1 MYGSFLVDPTKGSE
15 PICSWVCNFPMDV
28 IHPPTPTSHWGWK
41 KVSSAAV
48 GGHVHA
54 RGNELGLIHI
64 YTRNHMHLY
73 RHANMHVTLLP
84 SSTLRPLLSAVA
96 FLPLAQ
102 AGAF

>member
-54 RGNELGLIHI
+54 RGNELGLIDI
-64 YTRNHMHLY
+64 Y
-73 RHANMHVTLLP
+73 NMFTFAAYDLIVDRFHKLSLNVTKC
-84 SSTLRPLLSAVA
+84 SD
-96 FLPLAQ
+96 
-102 AGAF
+102 

>member
-15 PICSWVCNFPMDV
+15 PICSWVCIFPMDV

-54 RGNELGLIHI
+54 RGNELGLV
-64 YTRNHMHLY
+64 HLY
-73 RHANMHVTLLP
+73 SVWLVGISGSIFEVMFNC
-84 SSTLRPLLSAVA
+84 S
-96 FLPLAQ
+96 
-102 AGAF
+102 

>member
-54 RGNELGLIHI
+54 RGNELGLIYI
-64 YTRNHMHLY
+64 YISIYIAHYGTILGV
-73 RHANMHVTLLP
+73 NMYAIFKQKI
-84 SSTLRPLLSAVA
+84 R
-96 FLPLAQ
+96 
-102 AGAF
+102 